1 MQVDQYIVFAVLAV
15 QLLLFIWGTLRYDLV
30 ALLGLFFLASI
41 DIVPPEMIFTGFSHP
56 AVTTVIAVMLIGSGL
71 QEVGLIERCAL
82 WLHKVGEN
90 FYLQLLSL
98 CVPTMVLSSFMNNVG
113 ALAVFMPLALE
124 MAKRSQRSPSLYLM
138 PLSFASLL
146 GGMTTMI
153 GTPPNIVIA
162 SYRQKAMG
170 ESFSMFDFSPVGVS
184 IAVAGLLWVVS
195 VGWRFLPQR
204 QKPKDL
210 FDMKKYLSE
219 VRIIAGSKLL
229 GKNLEEIE
237 QLSERQIQVVG
248 LKRGQKWQ
256 KTPSPYETLCVDDF
270 LLIEV
275 DSTWLEKWVKL
286 GLVEIV
292 GDFEFQHSDLKGEE
306 LQLSEVVIMP
316 GSSMIGR
323 LAHQLRLRYRF
334 GVNLLAIGRREERYR
349 GNLRSLRF
357 ASGDIL
363 LLRAPSSLFEEAVTQ
378 LGCLPLATQEW
389 QLRASK
395 RLIPALG
402 AFVLTLLISGFGLL
416 PPALSLSLCAF
427 SFIIAGWLPLKKLYE
442 VIPWPVVTLLAAMI
456 PMGQALEA
464 TDGAAWIA
472 SKFLYFGQGLSPRLL
487 ITCTLLCTM
496 LLSDVINNA
505 AAAILFAP
513 IATKI
518 ASMLSLSAE
527 PFLMSVAIGASS
539 SFLTPIGHQCNT
551 LVMSPGGYRFGDYWR
566 LGLPVDLII
575 LIIAPLLIL
584 KFWPLTAVNSVVI

>member
-1 MQVDQYIVFAVLAV
+1 MQIDQYLVIAVLAI
-15 QLLLFIWGTLRYDLV
+15 QLLLFIWGALRYDLV
-30 ALLGLFFLASI
+30 ALLGLFFLA
-41 DIVPPEMIFTGFSHP
+41 IVGIIPGEMLFSGFSHP
-56 AVTTVIAVMLIGSGL
+56 AVTTVIAVMLIGTGL

-82 WLHKVGEN
+82 LLHKVGEN
-90 FYLQLLSL
+90 FYLQLLAL
-98 CVPTMVLSSFMNNVG
+98 CFPTLVLSSFMNNVG

-124 MAKRSQRSPSLYLM
+124 MAKSSQRSPSLYLM

-146 GGMTTMI
+146 GGMGTMI

-162 SYRQKAMG
+162 AYRQKAIG
-170 ESFSMFDFSPVGVS
+170 TSFAMFDFSPVGIS
-184 IAVAGLLWVVS
+184 IALLGLFWIVF
-195 VGWRFLPQR
+195 VGWRVLPQR

-210 FDMKKYLSE
+210 FDVKKYLSE
-219 VRIIAGSKLL
+219 VRIIAGSKLI
-229 GKNLEEIE
+229 GKSLDEIE

-256 KTPSPYETLCVDDF
+256 KTPSIYETLNQDDF

-292 GDFEFQHSDLKGEE
+292 GDFEFNNSDLKGEE

-316 GSSMIGR
+316 GSSMVGR

-334 GVNLLAIGRREERYR
+334 GINLLAVGRREERYR

-357 ASGDIL
+357 CSGDIL
-363 LLRAPSSLFEEAVTQ
+363 LLRAPLSLFQEAVTL
-378 LGCLPLATQEW
+378 LGCLPLATGEW
-389 QLRASK
+389 RLRPSKQLY
-395 RLIPALG
+395 PALA
-402 AFVLTLLISGFGLL
+402 AFFLTLLVSGTGVLA
-416 PPALSLSLCAF
+416 PSVALSVCALG
-427 SFIIAGWLPLKKLYE
+427 FIITGWLPLKKLYE

-464 TDGAAWIA
+464 TNGAQLIA
-472 SKFLYFGQGLSPRLL
+472 SKVLYLGQNLSPRLL
-487 ITCTLLCTM
+487 LTCILLFTM

-518 ASMLSLSAE
+518 AATLGLTPD

-551 LVMSPGGYRFGDYWR
+551 LVMGPGGYRFGDYWR
-566 LGLPVDLII
+566 LGLPIDLII
-575 LIIAPLLIL
+575 LIIAPALIL
-584 KFWPLTAVNSVVI
+584 KFWPLATVTTT

>member
-1 MQVDQYIVFAVLAV
+1 MDQYIVLVVLAV

-41 DIVPPEMIFTGFSHP
+41 EIVPPEMLFSGFSHP

-71 QEVGLIERCAL
+71 QEVGLIERCAI
-82 WLHKVGEN
+82 WLHKVGSN

-98 CVPTMVLSSFMNNVG
+98 CLPTMILSSFMNNVG

-124 MAKRSQRSPSLYLM
+124 MAKNSQRSPSLYLM
-138 PLSFASLL
+138 PLSFSSLL

-162 SYRQKAMG
+162 SYRHKAMG
-170 ESFSMFDFSPVGVS
+170 ESFSMFDFTPVGAS
-184 IAVAGLLWVVS
+184 IAIVGLIWVVLI
-195 VGWRFLPQR
+195 GWRFLPQR

-210 FDMKKYLSE
+210 FDVKKYLSE
-219 VRIIAGSKLL
+219 VRIIAGSKLID
-229 GKNLEEIE
+229 KNLEEIE

-256 KTPSPYETLCVDDF
+256 KTPSPHERLCADDF

-292 GDFEFQHSDLKGEE
+292 GDFEFEHSDLKGEE

-334 GVNLLAIGRREERYR
+334 GVNLLAVGRREERYR

-363 LLRAPSSLFEEAVTQ
+363 LLRAPSSLFQEAVTQ

-389 QLRASK
+389 QLRQSK
-395 RLIPALG
+395 QLYPALG
-402 AFVLTLLISGFGLL
+402 AFVLTLLVSGFGLL
-416 PPALSLSLCAF
+416 PPSLSLSLCAF
-427 SFIIAGWLPLKKLYE
+427 SFILTGWLPLKKLYE

-472 SKFLYFGQGLSPRLL
+472 SKALYLGENLSPRLL

-518 ASMLSLSAE
+518 ASMLALSAE

-566 LGLPVDLII
+566 LGLPVDVII

-584 KFWPLTAVNSVVI
+584 KFWPLTAANPVAI